1 MDTPSLTVLLLL
13 VFAGGILGSLG
24 VSMLLRSRRGRSFV
38 VGWKWWGM
46 ALYFVAIVAVMATI
60 VVWVYYSAVRN
71 PEADQPF
78 GSPWLFFA
86 CGIAA
91 GLPFT
96 LATVLTVRREARL
109 ARERARRRKERP
121 ASRQERLEFAKRL
134 EQQLQEYSTDLRDA
148 KVRIQGDKGT
158 VVAIHGN
165 VTREQAEKLVHVL
178 RGDLQD
184 LGIERV
190 ESGDVAKNWWVR
202 VGSSATDRAPQ

>member
-1 MDTPSLTVLLLL
+1 MAVLLLL

-24 VSMLLRSRRGRSFV
+24 VSVLLRSRRGRSFV

-46 ALYFVAIVAVMATI
+46 ALYFTAIVAAIAGV

-71 PEADQPF
+71 PAASEPF
-78 GSPWLFFA
+78 GSPLLFFV

-96 LATVLTVRREARL
+96 LATVVTVRREARWV
-109 ARERARRRKERP
+109 RERARMRKEKP

-134 EQQLQEYSTDLRDA
+134 EEQLQEYSTELRDA

-190 ESGDVAKNWWVR
+190 ESGDVAKHWWVR
-202 VGSSATDRAPQ
+202 VGHAADA